1 MARETLLTKEGY
13 EQKKAELERLEYR
26 LYQEI
31 PQRLKDA
38 KDHGGGDVRENREY
52 LYLKQEQDMIEAE
65 ARALRELL
73 ETARVMTEEDFRTD
87 EVGIGS
93 QAILEDIETG
103 EVETYTLVPPAE
115 VDLLQNRIG
124 VDSPVGQALQ
134 TYSKGKTITVQTQR
148 KKIKYKI
155 LGIERR

>member
-1 MARETLLTKEGY
+1 MAKETLLTKEGY
-13 EQKKAELERLEYR
+13 KQKKAELERLERR

-31 PQRLKDA
+31 PERLKEA

-52 LYLKQEQDMIEAE
+52 LYLKQEQDLIEAE
-65 ARALRELL
+65 VRALRELL
-73 ETARVMTEEDFRTD
+73 ETARVMTDDELRAD

-93 QAILEDIETG
+93 RAILEDVDTN
-103 EVETYTLVPPAE
+103 EVGTYTLVPPAE
-115 VDLLQNRIG
+115 VDLLQNKIG

-134 TYSKGKTITVQTQR
+134 AYHRGKTITVQVQG
-148 KKIKYKI
+148 KKIRYKV

>member
-1 MARETLLTKEGY
+1 MAKETLLTKEGY
-13 EQKKAELERLEYR
+13 ERKKAELERIEHR

-31 PQRLKDA
+31 PQRLKEA

-73 ETARVMTEEDFRTD
+73 ETARIMTEEDFRPD
-87 EVGIGS
+87 QVGIGT
-93 QAILEDIETG
+93 QAILEDVETG
-103 EVETYTLVPPAE
+103 EVMTYTLVPPAE
-115 VDLLQNRIG
+115 VDLLQNKIG

-134 TYSKGKTITVQTQR
+134 AYTKGKAIAVQVHG
-148 KKIKYKI
+148 KKVRYKI
-155 LGIERR
+155 LGIEHR

>member
-103 EVETYTLVPPAE
+103 EVQTYTLVPPAE

-134 TYSKGKTITVQTQR
+134 TYSKGKTISVQTQR

>member
-1 MARETLLTKEGY
+1 MAKETLLTKEGY
-13 EQKKAELERLEYR
+13 KQKKAELEQLERR
-26 LYQEI
+26 LYHEI
-31 PQRLKDA
+31 PERLKEA

-65 ARALRELL
+65 VRALRELL
-73 ETARVMTEEDFRTD
+73 ETARIITEDDFRPD
-87 EVGIGS
+87 QVGIGAR
-93 QAILEDIETG
+93 AILEDVDTG
-103 EVETYTLVPPAE
+103 EVATYTLVPPAE
-115 VDLLQNRIG
+115 VDLLQNKIG

-134 TYSKGKTITVQTQR
+134 SHTKGKTVTVQTHG

>member
-1 MARETLLTKEGY
+1 MAKETLLTKEGY
-13 EQKKAELERLEYR
+13 EQKKAELERIEHR

-31 PQRLKDA
+31 PQRLKEA

-73 ETARVMTEEDFRTD
+73 ESARIMTEEDFRAD
-87 EVGIGS
+87 EVGIGTR
-93 QAILEDIETG
+93 AILEDVETG
-103 EVETYTLVPPAE
+103 EVATYTLVPPAE

-134 TYSKGKTITVQTQR
+134 AYSKGKMITIQTQG

>member
-1 MARETLLTKEGY
+1 
-13 EQKKAELERLEYR
+13 
-26 LYQEI
+26 
-31 PQRLKDA
+31 
-38 KDHGGGDVRENREY
+38 
-52 LYLKQEQDMIEAE
+52 MIEAE

-103 EVETYTLVPPAE
+103 EVQTYTLVPPAE

-134 TYSKGKTITVQTQR
+134 TYSKGKTISVQTQR

>member
-1 MARETLLTKEGY
+1 MAKETLLTKEGY
-13 EQKKAELERLEYR
+13 QQKKAELERLEHR

-31 PQRLKDA
+31 PQRLKEA

-73 ETARVMTEEDFRTD
+73 ETSRIITEDDFRPD
-87 EVGIGS
+87 EVGIGAR
-93 QAILEDIETG
+93 AILEDVETG
-103 EVETYTLVPPAE
+103 EVATYTLVPPAE

-134 TYSKGKTITVQTQR
+134 TYSKGKMITVQTQG

>member
-103 EVETYTLVPPAE
+103 EVQTYTLVPPAE